1 MPDAAPEPLE
11 VSLDTF
17 AAAYGTGAKVL
28 DVRNEDEYDAGHV
41 AGAKLI
47 PLGQLAARQDEI
59 PEADPLYV
67 ICASGG
73 RSLTAAKA
81 LVQSGYRAIS
91 VAGGTRGWIEQGR
104 PVVTGPDEGVRPG
117 GS

>member
-1 MPDAAPEPLE
+1 MPDAVPESLE

-17 AAAYGTGAKVL
+17 AEAYGTGATVL
-28 DVRNEDEYDAGHV
+28 DVRNEDEYDDAHV

-81 LVQSGYRAIS
+81 LVQSGYRAVL
-91 VAGGTRGWIEQGR
+91 VAGGTRGWMQEGR